1 MSLYDYQVSQDIDR
15 HDLPFYALSMAA
27 MRKADTNNWEK
38 LRDAWPEVWH
48 ELDAR
53 YHAPGGALTAA
64 ELQQVMQ
71 QNEADA

>member
-1 MSLYDYQVSQDIDR
+1 MSLYDYQMSQQLDR
-15 HDLPFYALSMAA
+15 QDPPFCALIMAA
-27 MRKADTNNWEK
+27 MRKADTNNLEK
-38 LRDAWPEVWH
+38 LRAAWPEVWR
-48 ELDAR
+48 ELGAR